1 MSFVTLHALGE
12 GIEQATVACWYFKE
26 GDLVREGEDI
36 LEVVTDKAVF
46 NVPSAIGGIL
56 RKIFVKD
63 GQEARI
69 GEALGEIEP
78 AAARDETE

>member
-1 MSFVTLHALGE
+1 MSFVTLPALGE

-26 GDLVREGEDI
+26 GESIREGEDV

-46 NVPSAIGGIL
+46 NVSSATGGIL
-56 RKIFVKD
+56 RKILVKD
-63 GQEARI
+63 GQEART

-78 AAARDETE
+78 AAARDKTE